1 MNENHSHR
9 HSPSDSAALHGD
21 EVKDPV
27 CGMTIKQQSAL
38 TESYAGKM
46 FFFCSEHCKAKFLS
60 SPARFALPN
69 EGKQAGATPEV
80 APEFRSA

>member
-38 TESYAGKM
+38 TERYAGKM
-46 FFFCSEHCKAKFLS
+46 FFFCSEHCKAK
-60 SPARFALPN
+60 
-69 EGKQAGATPEV
+69 
-80 APEFRSA
+80 